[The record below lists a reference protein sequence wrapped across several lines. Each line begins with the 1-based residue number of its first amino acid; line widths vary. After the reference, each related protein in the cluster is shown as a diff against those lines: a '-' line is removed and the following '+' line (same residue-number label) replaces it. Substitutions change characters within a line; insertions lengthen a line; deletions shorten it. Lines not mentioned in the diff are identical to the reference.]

1 MSPKKAQKKDAVKT
15 SKCNFNNRGYCRLKD
30 ECENKHT
37 NKVCNDLDCDEDECD
52 MRHPNPCKF
61 GPRCKFNKKQE
72 CMYLHV
78 TSASNEHVVEK
89 FDKMEKKI
97 KEIETKSIVAVDSV
111 VAKQIEDKF
120 TYFES
125 QISNLKKDLE
135 IKNTQINSLDLRLC
149 ELEKEH
155 QSHKK
160 QQEKEIK
167 DLENLCRQK
176 SK

>member
-1 MSPKKAQKKDAVKT
+1 MPPKKSQKKVAAKT

-30 ECENKHT
+30 ECDNKHT

-61 GPRCKFNKKQE
+61 GLRCKFNKKQV
-72 CMYLHV
+72 CMYLHL
-78 TSASNEHVVEK
+78 TPAASDEHGEK
-89 FDKMEKKI
+89 FDKIEKKI
-97 KEIETKSIVAVDSV
+97 KEIEKKSTITVDNV
-111 VAKQIEDKF
+111 LAKQIEDKF

-135 IKNTQINSLDLRLC
+135 IKNTQINSLDLRLD

-160 QQEKEIK
+160 QQEKK
-167 DLENLCRQK
+167 RFGKSVQTENQER
-176 SK
+176 